1 MNLIVALVIGILFGS
16 SIYLML
22 NRNFFKLILGVIV
35 FGYAS
40 IYFLF
45 VISGVTQN
53 NPPLIR
59 EETAENLQK
68 LADPLP
74 QALTLTA
81 IVIGIGVQLF
91 VIVLLKK
98 VYGVLKIEDLDELQ
112 STDEIDQPKNK
123 EE

>member
-1 MNLIVALVIGILFGS
+1 MNFIVALIIGVLFAS

-22 NRNFFKLILGVIV
+22 NRNFFKVILGVIV

-45 VISGVTQN
+45 IISGVTQN

-59 EETAENLQK
+59 EETAENLEK
-68 LADPLP
+68 MADPLP

-91 VIVLLKK
+91 VIVLLNR
-98 VYGVLKIEDLDELQ
+98 VYKVLKMEDLDELHT
-112 STDEIDQPKNK
+112 TDEIDQPKNQEK
-123 EE
+123 

>member
-1 MNLIVALVIGILFGS
+1 MNFIVALIIGILFAS

-22 NRNFFKLILGVIV
+22 HRNFFKLILGVIV
-35 FGYAS
+35 FGYAT

-45 VISGVTQN
+45 VISGVTEN
-53 NPPLIR
+53 HPALIR
-59 EETAENLQK
+59 EDSQENLAAM
-68 LADPLP
+68 ADPLP

-98 VYGVLKIEDLDELQ
+98 VHQVLGADDLDTLNV
-112 STDEIDQPKNK
+112 TDKSD
-123 EE
+123 